1 LPGPA
6 VPECV
11 SKVIGL
17 KVTGLKVMG
26 LWCRQ
31 SLSFPAGI
39 S

>member
-17 KVTGLKVMG
+17 KVTKLKVIDLG
-26 LWCRQ
+26 CRQ